1 MNPVMKDGSSM
12 TRILEAIGKRLT
24 ELRIRKGYTSH
35 VAFAEDFNLP
45 RVQYWRMEKGRANF
59 TIKSLNRV
67 LAIHGLTIQQLFA
80 QLGSNGHKG
89 VEQQTEVAN
98 RKAGT

>member
-1 MNPVMKDGSSM
+1 MNPVVKDGSSM
-12 TRILEAIGKRLT
+12 TRILEAIGQRLI

-35 VAFAEDFNLP
+35 VTFAEDFNLP

-89 VEQQTEVAN
+89 VEELAETDST
-98 RKAGT
+98 KG